1 MKYEFALQRL
11 PDWSL
16 EEQAI
21 IDKTIECVLHL
32 PEYKAIECL
41 ANYIYDTTQVSYVTI
56 SKLLTTEPTQL
67 ATQVFLQHGKIMANI
82 TYLTAGTPCENVLSQ
97 NIFYYPSG
105 VQEQFPEDIYLQQQ
119 NIASYLGITLN
130 DAENNA
136 IGTVVLL
143 HESTIHKPGF
153 ISHLLTIIA
162 PTLEE
167 YLLSKAEEQN
177 Q

>member
-16 EEQAI
+16 EEQAT

-32 PEYKAIECL
+32 PEHQVIECL
-41 ANYIYDTTQVSYVTI
+41 AHYIYNTTQVSCVTI
-56 SKLLTTEPTQL
+56 NKLVTTEPSQL
-67 ATQVFLQHGKIMANI
+67 ATQVFLQHGKTMANI
-82 TYLTAGTPCENVLSQ
+82 TYYTAGTPCENVLSQ
-97 NIFYYPSG
+97 SIFYYASG
-105 VQEQFPEDIYLQQQ
+105 VQEQFPKDIYLQQQ
-119 NIASYLGITLN
+119 NIASYLGITLS

-136 IGTVVLL
+136 IGTVALL
-143 HESTIHKPGF
+143 HESTILNPGF

-167 YLLSKAEEQN
+167 YLLSKADEQS